1 VRSPSDD
8 AILIVRADELPLAYE
23 WIAPAKYQQIACAKA
38 DKQWQQRFTRDPKP
52 PEADD
57 ALNARADYHAG
68 ADEQWQQQFTPDPK
82 PTEADDVLNARAD
95 YHAGADEQFARVTE
109 EGSSLEPDAAHHSST
124 ELTRP
129 TPRSRPWLRGIIGL
143 VLAACI
149 IAAAFVSQSSY
160 GDAAKLLIARWTPER
175 LLARPTPQNPATP

>member
-8 AILIVRADELPLAYE
+8 AILIVRADELPPAYE

-57 ALNARADYHAG
+57 A
-68 ADEQWQQQFTPDPK
+68 
-82 PTEADDVLNARAD
+82 LNARAD

>member
-1 VRSPSDD
+1 VRSPSDDDDDD

-38 DKQWQQRFTRDPKP
+38 DKQWKQRFTRDPKP
-52 PEADD
+52 TE
-57 ALNARADYHAG
+57 RS
-68 ADEQWQQQFTPDPK
+68 PK
-82 PTEADDVLNARAD
+82 PTEADDGLNARAD

-109 EGSSLEPDAAHHSST
+109 EGSSLEPDAAHHSSA
-124 ELTRP
+124 ELPRP

-149 IAAAFVSQSSY
+149 FAAAFVSQSSY
-160 GDAAKLLIARWTPER
+160 GDAAKLLIAQWTPER
-175 LLARPTPQNPATP
+175 LLARPAPQNPATP

>member
-8 AILIVRADELPLAYE
+8 AILIVRADELPPAYE

-57 ALNARADYHAG
+57 
-68 ADEQWQQQFTPDPK
+68 
-82 PTEADDVLNARAD
+82 VLNARAD
-95 YHAGADEQFARVTE
+95 YRASADEQFARVTE
-109 EGSSLEPDAAHHSST
+109 EGSSLEPDAVHHSST